1 MQRVR
6 DPSRQQDRLRQQRL
20 SPRGVSFADASAP
33 SSWPPY
39 FQIAIPS
46 RPTPIWLDEHGQEFV
61 PVPEADGDWRLVPV
75 LSGEPRE
82 HD

>member
-1 MQRVR
+1 MQCLR
-6 DPSRQQDRLRQQRL
+6 DAGRRKDRLRQQRL
-20 SPRGVSFADASAP
+20 SPRGVSFADAPAP

-46 RPTPIWLDEHGQEFV
+46 RLTPIWLDEHGQEFV

-75 LSGEPRE
+75 LSGETRE